1 MSGMAAPETSTP
13 AGEGEPHL
21 WRGYLFV
28 AIATFCW
35 GLAAVAARAI
45 FSGRLLPSAHAA
57 DIGPLVLSQTRASI
71 SFLLLAPLLLA
82 ARKMRLVPSAAPSR
96 RQVFASLAL
105 GCMAAGS
112 NFFYYFSV
120 QQTSV
125 AVGIM
130 LQYLAPV
137 WVLAYLVA
145 RHQQRATAARVSGV
159 VLAVAGCALA
169 VGIAPGRERFAIL
182 GVLAG
187 LGASF
192 AFGAYNVLGRALV
205 EKLDRWPDF
214 FRSLCGT
221 TLLWFVVN
229 PWPKLLRAGFT
240 TLQWEFLFAFAVFSV
255 LIPYALFFSGLRYL
269 DATRAI
275 VTSCLEPV
283 FAIALAWM
291 LLGERMTVLQI
302 VGIVS
307 VLAGTIVVQRE

>member
-1 MSGMAAPETSTP
+1 V
-13 AGEGEPHL
+13 
-21 WRGYLFV
+21 WRGYLYV

-45 FSGRLLPSAHAA
+45 FSGRLLPAAHAA
-57 DIGPLVLSQTRASI
+57 EISPLVLSQTRASI
-71 SFLLLAPLLLA
+71 SWVLLAPLLVA
-82 ARKMRLVPSAAPSR
+82 ARQLRLAPIAVPSR
-96 RQVFASLAL
+96 RQFFASLAL

-159 VLAVAGCALA
+159 VLAVAGCGLA
-169 VGIAPGRERFAIL
+169 VGIAPGRAHFAIL

-192 AFGAYNVLGRALV
+192 AFGGYNVLGRALV
-205 EKLDRWPDF
+205 EKLDRWTVLYF
-214 FRSLCGT
+214 SLFGT
-221 TLLWFVVN
+221 TALWFVIN
-229 PWPKLLRAGFT
+229 PWHKLAQEVHGAT
-240 TLQWEFLFAFAVFSV
+240 QWEFLLGFAVFSV
-255 LIPYALFFSGLRYL
+255 LIPYALFFAGLQYL

-291 LLGERMTVLQI
+291 LLGERITSLQI
-302 VGIVS
+302 LGIIS
-307 VLAGTIVVQRE
+307 VLAGTIVVQRQ

>member
-1 MSGMAAPETSTP
+1 MAAPEAASP
-13 AGEGEPHL
+13 ASGDQPHL
-21 WRGYLFV
+21 WRGYLYV

-45 FSGRLLPSAHAA
+45 FSGRLLPAAHTTE
-57 DIGPLVLSQTRASI
+57 ISPLVLSQTRASI
-71 SFLLLAPLLLA
+71 SFLLLLPLLLA
-82 ARKMRLVPSAAPSR
+82 ARKMHLVPAAVPSR
-96 RQVFASLAL
+96 RQFLASLAL

-159 VLAVAGCALA
+159 VLAVGGCALA
-169 VGIAPGRERFAIL
+169 VGIAPGREHFAVL

-192 AFGAYNVLGRALV
+192 AFGGYNVLGRALV
-205 EKLDRWPDF
+205 EKLDRWTVF
-214 FRSLCGT
+214 FFSLCGT

-229 PWPKLLRAGFT
+229 PWYKLARQVHGAT
-240 TLQWEFLFAFAVFSV
+240 QWEFLLGFAVFSV

-291 LLGERMTVLQI
+291 LLGERIASLQVL
-302 VGIVS
+302 GIVS